1 MCRGRSPCTP
11 SPSPSCR
18 RYAQDDTCSK
28 SRGSPAFQPPEVAS
42 GSQQFSGFK
51 VDVWASGVTLFLA
64 TSGRVP
70 FEGSSLIQ
78 LFENISKG
86 DFEMPTGASHPNF
99 ASPTFCDFLR
109 GLLKVAQAERCAAA
123 TAPRARRLEHGA
135 SPTPHA
141 PRRSSLCSL
150 SVADA
155 LQHPWL
161 SGADGGDA
169 SEDADEWSEERRR
182 FVLGIARRGRASIL
196 KTIATSLDEEAPEDI
211 RRHRRGSSKDAVEG
225 CTLS

>member
-1 MCRGRSPCTP
+1 MRS
-11 SPSPSCR
+11 
-18 RYAQDDTCSK
+18 
-28 SRGSPAFQPPEVAS
+28 
-42 GSQQFSGFK
+42 
-51 VDVWASGVTLFLA
+51 
-64 TSGRVP
+64 
-70 FEGSSLIQ
+70 
-78 LFENISKG
+78 G
-86 DFEMPTGASHPNF
+86 DGAS
-99 ASPTFCDFLR
+99 S
-109 GLLKVAQAERCAAA
+109 
-123 TAPRARRLEHGA
+123 TAPRPRRLTH
-135 SPTPHA
+135 TPHA
-141 PRRSSLCSL
+141 PRRSSLCRL

>member
-1 MCRGRSPCTP
+1 M
-11 SPSPSCR
+11 
-18 RYAQDDTCSK
+18 
-28 SRGSPAFQPPEVAS
+28 RGS
-42 GSQQFSGFK
+42 
-51 VDVWASGVTLFLA
+51 D
-64 TSGRVP
+64 
-70 FEGSSLIQ
+70 
-78 LFENISKG
+78 
-86 DFEMPTGASHPNF
+86 GAS
-99 ASPTFCDFLR
+99 S
-109 GLLKVAQAERCAAA
+109 
-123 TAPRARRLEHGA
+123 TAPRTRRLTHP
-135 SPTPHA
+135 SHA

>member
-1 MCRGRSPCTP
+1 MR
-11 SPSPSCR
+11 
-18 RYAQDDTCSK
+18 
-28 SRGSPAFQPPEVAS
+28 
-42 GSQQFSGFK
+42 
-51 VDVWASGVTLFLA
+51 
-64 TSGRVP
+64 
-70 FEGSSLIQ
+70 
-78 LFENISKG
+78 IS
-86 DFEMPTGASHPNF
+86 DGAS
-99 ASPTFCDFLR
+99 S
-109 GLLKVAQAERCAAA
+109 
-123 TAPRARRLEHGA
+123 TAPEHGA
-135 SPTPHA
+135 SPTPLT
-141 PRRSSLCSL
+141 PRRSSSLCSL